1 MPPEMLADPSLGA
14 CCRMREGCG
23 ELGPYK
29 PLYQSYVC
37 AECLKADQ
45 GTFRA
50 LASATSRSLIMFRSR
65 SVTGLRSV
73 MVPVSAARA
82 ESSCSGVG
90 GVTCRT
96 CTEAA

>member
-1 MPPEMLADPSLGA
+1 MSPPTPEMLADPALGA

-45 GTFRA
+45 DDLHRHEWPF
-50 LASATSRSLIMFRSR
+50 SK
-65 SVTGLRSV
+65 GLP
-73 MVPVSAARA
+73 PVAPLPHRP
-82 ESSCSGVG
+82 GP
-90 GVTCRT
+90 
-96 CTEAA
+96 